1 MLYTDKPT
9 KSFIFLG
16 SVTIFPDGRF
26 NSNKSRVYLTKL
38 LMNLQEVPN
47 MTILLILG
55 VCFAFL
61 SAIFTGGYDDKPGKV
76 KIPGLK
82 K

>member
-1 MLYTDKPT
+1 MLYTDKLAQ
-9 KSFIFLG
+9 SFIFLS
-16 SVTIFPDGRF
+16 SVTIFPDCRF
-26 NSNKSRVYLTKL
+26 NSIKNRVYLTEL
-38 LMNLQEVPN
+38 LMNLQEVPI
-47 MTILLILG
+47 MTVILIIG

>member
-1 MLYTDKPT
+1 MLFTDKQAQ
-9 KSFIFLG
+9 SFIFLG
-16 SVTIFPDGRF
+16 SATIFPDCRF
-26 NSNKSRVYLTKL
+26 NSIKNRVYLTKL

-76 KIPGLK
+76 KIPGQRK
-82 K
+82 